1 MSEEDKLAKYI
12 EIRPQEFNP
21 HKIIAYLDALDKR
34 FVKAEINY
42 DNVKDQVQEVF
53 DYVVNEKITNSS
65 LSVAS
70 AKIQATNDKR
80 YKQVKLEL
88 SNMKKLYLYSKVEA
102 KNGHSY
108 CDHLK
113 QQSINELAT
122 EKLTRN

>member
-70 AKIQATNDKR
+70 AKIQATNDER
-80 YKQVKLEL
+80 YKQV
-88 SNMKKLYLYSKVEA
+88 N
-102 KNGHSY
+102 
-108 CDHLK
+108 
-113 QQSINELAT
+113 
-122 EKLTRN
+122 

>member
-12 EIRPQEFNP
+12 EIRPTEFDR
-21 HKIIAYLDALDKR
+21 HRIIAYLDALDKR

-53 DYVVNEKITNSS
+53 DFVVNEKITNSS

-70 AKIQATNDKR
+70 AKIQATNDER
-80 YKQVKLEL
+80 YKKVKLEL
-88 SNMKKLYLYSKVEA
+88 SNMKKLYLFSKGEA
-102 KNGHSY
+102 KNGDSY

>member
-1 MSEEDKLAKYI
+1 MQEEDKLAKYI
-12 EIRPQEFNP
+12 EIRPTEFDP

-70 AKIQATNDKR
+70 AKIQATNDER
-80 YKQVKLEL
+80 YKKVKLEL
-88 SNMKKLYLYSKVEA
+88 SNMKKLYLYAKVEA

-108 CDHLK
+108 CDNLK

>member
-53 DYVVNEKITNSS
+53 DFVVNEKITNSS

-70 AKIQATNDKR
+70 AKIQATNDER
-80 YKQVKLEL
+80 YKKVKLEL
-88 SNMKKLYLYSKVEA
+88 SDMKKLYLYSKVEA

-108 CDHLK
+108 YDHLK

>member
-70 AKIQATNDKR
+70 AKIQATNDER
-80 YKQVKLEL
+80 YKKVKLEL

-108 CDHLK
+108 RDNLK